1 MKIFLDT
8 SSLSKLYH
16 HEKGT
21 NELEQLFTTFSID
34 AIFLAE
40 ITKIEFASAIWKKVR
55 TKEISQQQAK
65 TTVALFES
73 DCLKFSFIA
82 TDSLIIEK
90 AQLLITEYGTKG
102 LRTLDSLRLATAVS
116 LKQKAEVFI
125 TADKLLQDLF
135 KIENLPMQIFH

>member
-82 TDSLIIEK
+82 TDS
-90 AQLLITEYGTKG
+90 
-102 LRTLDSLRLATAVS
+102 
-116 LKQKAEVFI
+116 
-125 TADKLLQDLF
+125 
-135 KIENLPMQIFH
+135 

>member
-21 NELEQLFTTFSID
+21 NELEELFTTFSID

-90 AQLLITEYGTKG
+90 AQLLITKYGTKG
-102 LRTLDSLRLATAVS
+102 LRTLDSLQLATAIS

>member
-90 AQLLITEYGTKG
+90 AQLLITKYGTKG
-102 LRTLDSLRLATAVS
+102 LRTLDSLQLATAIS

>member
-1 MKIFLDT
+1 MKIFLDI

-102 LRTLDSLRLATAVS
+102 LRTLDSLQLATAVS